1 MVPQNYTKGEKVKIT
16 RKVQEYL
23 KLLKLKRKVWF
34 TQYPFLF
41 GMELS
46 EENHSEGTKKF
57 VDGAMGN
64 NSFLRYQQSWTYQKK
79 NRKKEKKKRKKVRE
93 LKTLD

>member
-1 MVPQNYTKGEKVKIT
+1 
-16 RKVQEYL
+16 
-23 KLLKLKRKVWF
+23 
-34 TQYPFLF
+34 
-41 GMELS
+41 MELN
-46 EENHSEGTKKF
+46 EENHSEGTEKI

-64 NSFLRYQQSWTYQKK
+64 NSFLCYQQSWTYKKK